1 MHRGEKKFFKDIN
14 ATDDGIS
21 LKENGGE
28 DNLPFPFEDN
38 HSFHFYPAF
47 MVPDSDYRKKFV
59 PETRLSNSNVRC
71 ELGGPCIRNALYFSL
86 IECFRY

>member
-38 HSFHFYPAF
+38 HSFHFNNGSEF
-47 MVPDSDYRKKFV
+47 RLQKKV
-59 PETRLSNSNVRC
+59 CARDE
-71 ELGGPCIRNALYFSL
+71 A
-86 IECFRY
+86 